1 MPSSKTL
8 GTYQGDDEVEY
19 EANGHNRA
27 EYVIETHCGLQT
39 RASVKIERLAAKA
52 AAPMVTK
59 TKSRAKLVIEVPFQR
74 DFPANRCLLRL
85 KMLEALLEYRECRI

>member
-39 RASVKIERLAAKA
+39 RASVKIERRGGKGRRTNGDEDK
-52 AAPMVTK
+52 V
-59 TKSRAKLVIEVPFQR
+59 KS
-74 DFPANRCLLRL
+74 
-85 KMLEALLEYRECRI
+85 EAHH